1 MFKLINN
8 PYVIIM
14 TNRSATPVLFGF
26 DFQANAAIVLM
37 LENIKYMT
45 SIRLEGYE
53 DIEINLNDGSSVL
66 AQAKAV
72 VNSSTDFSNVISN
85 LKKTI
90 VSLSEAEH
98 KSHSVKELIYIT
110 NSPNPFNEKQLNPIF
125 YGVAQRSY
133 DSLPQALKNKI
144 SKIISSIDKSLDT
157 SKFKI
162 QILPFETDNENERY
176 KCVME
181 AISNFIP
188 QLGNI
193 SIAKDILHKIWVN
206 DVFRSGTKRSSDI
219 KLSKK
224 DIIWP
229 VIVLITQNWNYDEDD
244 YDDSEFDE
252 ISRSYESIIN
262 TCTERYEFVTK
273 VLYAYNSFH
282 KEAKHSERKQKF
294 IETESSKFLYL
305 FDGEEI
311 SLSTTLKEKL
321 LQIIIRNIL
330 KKRIQIDNIKNAVN
344 L

>member
-1 MFKLINN
+1 
-8 PYVIIM
+8 M

-144 SKIISSIDKSLDT
+144 SKIISSIDKPLDT

-162 QILPFETDNENERY
+162 QILPFETDNENERFKY
-176 KCVME
+176 MT
-181 AISNFIP
+181 
-188 QLGNI
+188 
-193 SIAKDILHKIWVN
+193 KI
-206 DVFRSGTKRSSDI
+206 
-219 KLSKK
+219 
-224 DIIWP
+224 
-229 VIVLITQNWNYDEDD
+229 
-244 YDDSEFDE
+244 
-252 ISRSYESIIN
+252 
-262 TCTERYEFVTK
+262 
-273 VLYAYNSFH
+273 
-282 KEAKHSERKQKF
+282 
-294 IETESSKFLYL
+294 
-305 FDGEEI
+305 
-311 SLSTTLKEKL
+311 
-321 LQIIIRNIL
+321 
-330 KKRIQIDNIKNAVN
+330 
-344 L
+344 

>member
-1 MFKLINN
+1 
-8 PYVIIM
+8 M

-144 SKIISSIDKSLDT
+144 SKIISSIDKPLDT

-252 ISRSYESIIN
+252 ISRSYESII
-262 TCTERYEFVTK
+262 CRY
-273 VLYAYNSFH
+273 
-282 KEAKHSERKQKF
+282 
-294 IETESSKFLYL
+294 
-305 FDGEEI
+305 
-311 SLSTTLKEKL
+311 
-321 LQIIIRNIL
+321 
-330 KKRIQIDNIKNAVN
+330 
-344 L
+344 